1 MSQSDTQI
9 KYDDL
14 VQIEDVLENKF
25 VKPIDFTEEDETANY
40 IIKSLTDF
48 NNSVAVKQAFRYIP
62 YSDFHTG
69 YQNLHLLKNNGPV
82 LPGKHQLENNSLFN
96 ILKQMPKGVQ
106 QHAHLY
112 TFIDFQKIIPFI
124 LKNQQKWDD
133 NLYICTDPNSEA
145 YLCPLMLPKDENK
158 WNSGDCKYENGILT
172 PPIKNIVFT
181 GHTDKTRI
189 GAYAI
194 GTKGALQDKIRLT
207 YTYEFIL
214 NNATAAKVINKI
226 VIPRQGYLFN
236 YYASKKIKDIKAY
249 TTKNAT
255 TETNDAI
262 TIVLN
267 NMYSPANYAKLF
279 FIKLTNDNFMSLC
292 ETRKNKGKDERSVL
306 CQNVSH
312 LFPDCESVPNCIY
325 EMFSFSQP
333 FYDLWINMFVRQSI
347 FESEQ
352 ITEAIAYYK
361 GKMPADAKLEN
372 ILAAATAAIKQERDK
387 DFYTKWDLL
396 ERTTEIGGSLAKY
409 CKIFPFFFSLTLL
422 NAYYDDNLRILEL
435 RTPLGNIYKNQIIDG
450 KLDKRVR
457 ITSSSDNEVMDPT
470 KGPSTQDSI
479 YSRAYNYLNNNDCL
493 KNLNYGDVSWTDEKD
508 KVKTKKSLYA
518 KFDNGLYQFTM
529 MEIVSYITNLCIIQ
543 REVPPATS
551 TEDQLIPTADKEAA
565 EKAAVGPAAASK
577 NEAAGPAVVPT
588 VVPTVEKPKPYY
600 KHLKS
605 LVTAYKAKQD
615 KTYTNA
621 RAAGFT
627 SCLTQGSKFNNVSG
641 IIDEILGKI
650 YNATTYNIDFDTLT
664 KGVLNETPP
673 GGKDLIT
680 PEFTKLGF
688 TNLDKIIGVCKT
700 KEKAK
705 TLPIKYTIIGA
716 TGKQKLVS
724 KVDCRSTLLD
734 ILYIFLISSFFQDK
748 KHTEN
753 NTVENNQNLSFI
765 YRRRIQGFDLYG
777 EEDLHHT
784 DSPYERLLIFFRE
797 YAIEKKINWTYFLH
811 AGENHN
817 YIENNSNLFLAIL
830 LDTKRIGH
838 GLRIIGSQSLI
849 ELVKSKGICV
859 ECCPISNQL
868 LDYTTNLSF
877 HPALYYINN
886 NIDVSISSDD
896 PNLYGYDSLAYDFTS
911 IVNAWNLDL
920 VQLKKLVKTS
930 IKYASTKISHEFIKE
945 FDDAW
950 RNWIVTFY
958 NNEYVNLGEVI
969 EKLIVVEFI
978 KLKTAFTPKDVY
990 KSRITELQ
998 TVYNTYAS
1006 PNPGVSIFTNY
1017 LTGTFVENIKTF
1029 YGKAECPVLITDF
1042 FNTASW
1048 YTKCK
1053 ADITKD
1059 TPDDVRSS
1067 CSTTDATPTAP
1078 TVDAI
1083 SHVIA
1088 DTATGANGNAATNGA
1103 TTNGATAD
1111 ADAVT
1116 DGATA
1121 DADAAT
1127 NGTAPTAA
1135 PPTVDTGANGNGAP
1149 SEGGG
1154 KNKTIKHRRK
1164 TNKYTMRNYLRNK
1177 TTIKKNRHRYHNN
1190 TIKK

>member
-124 LKNQQKWDD
+124 LKNQDNWDD

-145 YLCPLMLPKDENK
+145 YLCPLMLPKDETK
-158 WNSGDCKYENGILT
+158 WNSGDCNYENGTLT

-189 GAYAI
+189 GAYSI
-194 GTKGALQDKIRLT
+194 GTRGALKDKIRLT

-214 NNATAAKVINKI
+214 NNATAKNTTAEKVIDKI
-226 VIPRQGYLFN
+226 VIPIEGYLFD
-236 YYASKKIKDIKAY
+236 YDYAPNKIIADIKAY
-249 TTKNAT
+249 TTKKAT
-255 TETNDAI
+255 MPTIDTTMATINKEEQKAENDKMQETIKTI
-262 TIVLN
+262 TPVLN
-267 NMYSPANYAKLF
+267 KMYAPENYAKLF
-279 FIKLTNDNFMSLC
+279 FIKLTTANFKSLC
-292 ETRKNKGKDERSVL
+292 ETRTLKRKDERSVL
-306 CQNVSH
+306 CQNVSY

-333 FYDLWINMFVRQSI
+333 FYDLWINMFVRQSF
-347 FESEQ
+347 FESGQ
-352 ITEAIAYYK
+352 ITEAINYYRK
-361 GKMPADAKLEN
+361 NQETLPNFDKLEK
-372 ILAAATAAIKQERDK
+372 ILTAAEAAITQERDK

-435 RTPLGNIYKNQIIDG
+435 RTPLGNIYKNTLNAEG
-450 KLDKRVR
+450 KLEKRSR
-457 ITSSSDNEVMDPT
+457 ITSSDKVMKVPT
-470 KGPSTQDSI
+470 AESTEAPAEDSL
-479 YSRAYNYLNNNDCL
+479 YSRAYNYLNKNDCL
-493 KNLNYGDVSWTDEKD
+493 KNLNYDDFSGQDAD
-508 KVKTKKSLYA
+508 KVKTSLYT
-518 KFDNGLYQFTM
+518 KFDNALYQFTM
-529 MEIVSYITNLCIIQ
+529 MEIISYITNLFIIQ
-543 REVPPATS
+543 REVPTAISTAISTAT
-551 TEDQLIPTADKEAA
+551 DPTA
-565 EKAAVGPAAASK
+565 EKS
-577 NEAAGPAVVPT
+577 NS
-588 VVPTVEKPKPYY
+588 YY
-600 KHLKS
+600 KHLER
-605 LVTAYKAKQD
+605 LVTTYKAKQD
-615 KTYTNA
+615 KTFKPA
-621 RAAGFT
+621 RAAGDVT
-627 SCLTQGSKFNNVSG
+627 TCLEQGSKFTTTSD
-641 IIDEILGKI
+641 IIDNILGKI
-650 YNATTYNIDFDTLT
+650 YGNNIDFDKLT
-664 KGVLNETPP
+664 KDVLNETPP
-673 GGKDLIT
+673 GGKHLIKEAIAT
-680 PEFTKLGF
+680 FRF
-688 TNLDKIIGVCKT
+688 ANLDNIIGVCKQ
-700 KEKAK
+700 KEKDK

-716 TGKQKLVS
+716 TGKQKLIS

-734 ILYIFLISSFFQDK
+734 ILYIFLISSFFQQK

-753 NTVENNQNLSFI
+753 NAVENNQNLSFI
-765 YRRRIQGFDLYG
+765 YHRRIQGFDLYG

-930 IKYASTKISHEFIKE
+930 IKYASTKISHTFIKE

-958 NNEYVNLGEVI
+958 NNEYVNLGELI
-969 EKLIVVEFI
+969 KKLIVVEFI

-990 KSRITELQ
+990 KSRIGELKVLYD
-998 TVYNTYAS
+998 TYNGS
-1006 PNPGVSIFTNY
+1006 DPGVSIFTDY

-1029 YGKAECPVLITDF
+1029 YGKAECSVAIEDF
-1042 FNTASW
+1042 FNTDSW

-1053 ADITKD
+1053 ADITID
-1059 TPDDVRSS
+1059 TPDKAATI
-1067 CSTTDATPTAP
+1067 CSTADATPA
-1078 TVDAI
+1078 
-1083 SHVIA
+1083 VIA
-1088 DTATGANGNAATNGA
+1088 DAALGAPDTTAPNVAPNAAPSAPLVATTPTVIADSTPDATGSLG
-1103 TTNGATAD
+1103 
-1111 ADAVT
+1111 
-1116 DGATA
+1116 
-1121 DADAAT
+1121 
-1127 NGTAPTAA
+1127 
-1135 PPTVDTGANGNGAP
+1135 
-1149 SEGGG
+1149 EGGG

-1177 TTIKKNRHRYHNN
+1177 NTIKKNRHRYHNN